1 MKKVRD
7 LLERAVERP
16 KADYFLLKL
25 TDSEPLPDMQPGQFV
40 ELKVEHTP
48 EVFLRRPI
56 SINYYDTELREMWLL
71 IHEVGAGT
79 RALGRLQPHDTVNCV
94 FPLGRGFSPNP
105 AGQNVLLVGGGVG
118 TAPLLQ
124 YGREL
129 NAAGRKVWF
138 LLGGRTASDVLQL
151 NLFEQYGQ
159 VCLTTEAG
167 SLGETGFV
175 TQHSVL
181 TRHRNDFS
189 ATRGPKPM
197 MQAVARYAKE
207 RGIECEASLENLMAC
222 GLGACLCCVEKTTT
236 GNRCVCKEGPVFNIK
251 ELLWQ

>member
-7 LLERAVERP
+7 LLVRAVERP

-94 FPLGRGFSPNP
+94 FPLG
-105 AGQNVLLVGGGVG
+105 V
-118 TAPLLQ
+118 
-124 YGREL
+124 
-129 NAAGRKVWF
+129 
-138 LLGGRTASDVLQL
+138 AS
-151 NLFEQYGQ
+151 
-159 VCLTTEAG
+159 A
-167 SLGETGFV
+167 
-175 TQHSVL
+175 
-181 TRHRNDFS
+181 RIR
-189 ATRGPKPM
+189 
-197 MQAVARYAKE
+197 QAR
-207 RGIECEASLENLMAC
+207 M
-222 GLGACLCCVEKTTT
+222 CCS
-236 GNRCVCKEGPVFNIK
+236 
-251 ELLWQ
+251 

>member
-1 MKKVRD
+1 MYKKGTYRIVENRPLTSNVYRMQVEGDTQWIVR
-7 LLERAVERP
+7 
-16 KADYFLLKL
+16 
-25 TDSEPLPDMQPGQFV
+25 PGQFV
-40 ELKVEHTP
+40 NIEIEG
-48 EVFLRRPI
+48 FYLRRPI
-56 SINYYDTELREMWLL
+56 SICDYSDNTITL
-71 IHEVGAGT
+71 IYKV
-79 RALGRLQPHDTVNCV
+79 V
-94 FPLGRGFSPNP
+94 GRGTEAMSHMQ
-105 AGQNVLLVGGGVG
+105 AGCELDMLTGLGNGFDPDVECCRPLLVGGGVG

-159 VCLTTEAG
+159 VCLTTEDG

-181 TRHRNDFS
+181 NRQRFDFI
-189 ATRGPKPM
+189 ATCGPKPM